1 MRPAEDV
8 RVMEMTLQRLGL
20 ESYRPLLK
28 GLVMPIGILALVAMM
43 VLPLPVFLLD
53 TFFVSNILVSLLVLM
68 VAINTQRPLDF
79 SSFPSLVLI
88 ATVLRLGL
96 NVASTRIVLSEGHN
110 GRTLQARSLR
120 LLESSLFPALQS
132 DCSSS

>member
-1 MRPAEDV
+1 
-8 RVMEMTLQRLGL
+8 MEMTLQQFGL
-20 ESYRPLLK
+20 QKYRKLASGVVFP
-28 GLVMPIGILALVAMM
+28 VGILALVAMM

-68 VAINTQRPLDF
+68 VAINTKRPLDF

-96 NVASTRIVLSEGHN
+96 NVASTE
-110 GRTLQARSLR
+110 
-120 LLESSLFPALQS
+120 LF
-132 DCSSS
+132 